1 MDGLIG
7 WGCSVVRPSPR
18 TPDAPDAE
26 ILYAMT
32 ARPDMIALLENRRA
46 NHSLA
51 RPFYTD
57 PEFFQLD
64 LETIWYREWLFAGHD
79 IEIPNPG
86 DFFTMPVGAY
96 SLIVSRGQD
105 GTIRALHNSC
115 RHRGSRIC
123 TTERGSAKRLICPY
137 HQWVYDSAGTLVR
150 ARHMEGEI
158 DKSLYGLKTAHC
170 ETMGGYIFVCL
181 AQHAPD
187 FAPFRMHAMPYLAPH
202 ALGGDVKIATQ
213 NTIVENGNWK
223 LVWENNREC
232 YHCAANHPELCR
244 TFPETP
250 GITGVTGAN
259 ADPDILAHWH
269 RCEAAGLPSEFR
281 IGPTGQSRNTR
292 MPLLEGVESDTRSG
306 TAAVARPLTDA
317 VTEPSIGT
325 MLMFH
330 YPSTWNH
337 VLGDHA
343 ITFRVL
349 PVDATHTMLTTKW
362 LVHKDAVEGVDYTLD
377 ELTAVWNATN
387 DQDRRVVEDNQ
398 FGINSPAYEPGPY
411 SLAAE
416 GGVAQFV
423 DWYCTTVKKALTG
436 DRVSLSRVA

>member
-1 MDGLIG
+1 
-7 WGCSVVRPSPR
+7 
-18 TPDAPDAE
+18 
-26 ILYAMT
+26 MT
-32 ARPDMIALLENRRA
+32 TRQDMLSLLKNRRQGY
-46 NHSLA
+46 SLPQ
-51 RPFYTD
+51 PFYND
-57 PEFFQLD
+57 AAFFKLD
-64 LETIWYREWLFAGHD
+64 METIWYREWLFAGHD
-79 IEIPNPG
+79 CEIEKPG
-86 DFFTMPVGAY
+86 DFLTMQVGDY
-96 SLIVSRGQD
+96 NLIIIRGKD
-105 GTIRALHNSC
+105 GEVRALHNSC

-137 HQWVYDSAGTLVR
+137 HQWSYETDGTLSR
-150 ARHMEGEI
+150 ARHMDAEV
-158 DKSLYGLKTAHC
+158 DKSTLGLKPAHC
-170 ETMGGYIFVCL
+170 EMVGGYIFVCV

-187 FAPFRMHAMPYLAPH
+187 FAPFRAQALPYLAPH
-202 ALGGDVKIATQ
+202 KLGGDVKVAVH

-232 YHCAANHPELCR
+232 YHCAGNHPELCR

-250 GITGVTGAN
+250 GVTGVTGAD
-259 ADPDILAHWH
+259 ADPDIVAHWQ

-281 IGPTGQSRNTR
+281 IAPTGQFRNTR
-292 MPLLEGVESDTRSG
+292 VPLIEGAVSYTMSG
-306 TAAVARPLTDA
+306 KAAVTRPLCND
-317 VTEPSIGT
+317 VTTPEIGA

-343 ITFRVL
+343 VTFRVL
-349 PVDATHTMLTTKW
+349 PLDATHTAVTTKW
-362 LVHKDAVEGVDYTLD
+362 LVHKDAVEGVDYHID

-416 GGVAQFV
+416 GGVNQFV
-423 DWYCTTVKKALTG
+423 EWYCSFAEKALSG
-436 DRVSLSRVA
+436 DRATLSRVA